1 MNFIDGYYINLASH
15 EEFTK
20 DDIIIDYQPEES
32 TIKFTY
38 TIIKNG
44 KRSEPFSI
52 EGNNLVRI
60 VLKETGQYKIE
71 FTNYYSVDGLDY
83 KTIMTGSYNI
93 DKKAPIV
100 EFTEDEVELRLGEDI
115 DLTDYVVARDNVDGD
130 ISHLVEIDTNNA
142 DFKEIG
148 KHSITYRVTDSADN
162 TTYNT
167 LIVNVVPYNKTQAI
181 LTQVTVIGII
191 AIVLLVILSYYRSIV
206 LEKRISRFS
215 ISPKFK
221 KSTIFERFIK
231 VITGMIEPF
240 ADWLSKS
247 ALLERYAN
255 RYERYQ
261 VAFHEKSSMMIV
273 AKKIL
278 SSIIFFALSLL
289 VVTLKLE
296 VMNFV
301 EMILALLIGFY
312 IIDFIYLFKYQF
324 YRKNVEN
331 DLLQA
336 IIVMKNAFKSGNS
349 LIQSIEIVSEE
360 VDSDIALEFRR
371 MKLELSMGLTLNE
384 VFERFAK
391 RVDISEVSY
400 LASSLV
406 ILNRTGGNIIKVF
419 SSIEK
424 TLMNKKKIRLELQA
438 LTASSRIVMYILTF
452 LPIVFISLVAL
463 ISPSYFKP
471 FFDSALG
478 ILLLILA
485 LAIYLLYIC
494 IVKKIMKVKV

>member
-38 TIIKNG
+38 TIIKDG

-221 KSTIFERFIK
+221 KSTIFWSCSSEQQHNIK
-231 VITGMIEPF
+231 FLIRKISV
-240 ADWLSKS
+240 
-247 ALLERYAN
+247 RYA
-255 RYERYQ
+255 
-261 VAFHEKSSMMIV
+261 
-273 AKKIL
+273 
-278 SSIIFFALSLL
+278 
-289 VVTLKLE
+289 
-296 VMNFV
+296 
-301 EMILALLIGFY
+301 
-312 IIDFIYLFKYQF
+312 
-324 YRKNVEN
+324 
-331 DLLQA
+331 
-336 IIVMKNAFKSGNS
+336 S
-349 LIQSIEIVSEE
+349 LI
-360 VDSDIALEFRR
+360 
-371 MKLELSMGLTLNE
+371 
-384 VFERFAK
+384 
-391 RVDISEVSY
+391 
-400 LASSLV
+400 
-406 ILNRTGGNIIKVF
+406 
-419 SSIEK
+419 
-424 TLMNKKKIRLELQA
+424 LQ
-438 LTASSRIVMYILTF
+438 
-452 LPIVFISLVAL
+452 
-463 ISPSYFKP
+463 
-471 FFDSALG
+471 
-478 ILLLILA
+478 
-485 LAIYLLYIC
+485 IYC
-494 IVKKIMKVKV
+494 NFW